1 MLPKLLGPAGLSGGV
16 KPGACGGFRV
26 LMDLF
31 EADGITKACLLAGDS
46 FFLGGI
52 DIVITVHNS
61 FVFSFFLLAAVPFS
75 S

>member
-1 MLPKLLGPAGLSGGV
+1 MNHTQGAAEAETFRVLTLSQHPRMLPKLLGPAGLSGGV

-46 FFLGGI
+46 FFL
-52 DIVITVHNS
+52 V
-61 FVFSFFLLAAVPFS
+61 
-75 S
+75 